1 MIVKNRILKQ
11 VNSDW
16 VSPTYIEQELDYG
29 ANEWINLT
37 TLQDFN
43 DEDYAIVEDG
53 VKIGVPSQ
61 KINCYGFDFN
71 LPETEIFSKRIEVR
85 FLVIDGTVGGGN
97 VKDYYIKINNNVLT
111 PQSTFW
117 TDQMTCI
124 RNYSTEIYRS
134 TVNIDGE
141 LINDLSTEDVTVSFA
156 CIGTGVD
163 IQTPMIYGVQ
173 ARVVYEYYEW
183 EETEEKPIYRT
194 TATIDKYEISDDAVE
209 LLIDRH
215 CTNSMTGVYGTLEI
229 KLSDN
234 LRFVDNKNEKYI
246 NAENLEPYK
255 NYTNKF
261 KIYGKEDGL
270 GTITISSVSIDS
282 DIVL

>member
-1 MIVKNRILKQ
+1 MIVKNRTLKQ

-43 DEDYAIVEDG
+43 DKDYAIVDNG

-61 KINCYGFDFN
+61 KINCYGFEFN
-71 LPETEIFSKRIEVR
+71 LPQSEIFSKKIEVR

-97 VKDYYIKINNNVLT
+97 IKDYYIKINNNVLT

-134 TVNIDGE
+134 TVNVDGD
-141 LINDLSTEDVTVSFA
+141 LVNDLSTDDVTVSFA
-156 CIGTGVD
+156 CIGTGND

-194 TATIDKYEISDDAVE
+194 TANIDKYEISDDP
-209 LLIDRH
+209 LTLSIDRY
-215 CTNSMTGVYGTLEI
+215 CTNSMTGVYGTMEI
-229 KLSDN
+229 ELSDN
-234 LRFVDNKNEKYI
+234 LRFVDNKNKKVI
-246 NAENLEPYK
+246 VAEDRK
-255 NYTNKF
+255 
-261 KIYGKEDGL
+261 
-270 GTITISSVSIDS
+270 SV
-282 DIVL
+282 V